1 MVKHRRACLPQSAR
15 RWLALT
21 PSLREEGR
29 RAMSTSL
36 AVVPFSHK
44 AAIQQRVA
52 LTEPDAIFQANGR
65 LSVIRPLLDYRAE
78 MTGARALRLKDGS
91 QVTSFTRMVEF
102 VSENSQPH
110 VSTATLF
117 KWLAAFREGGLPAL
131 ADKTRADKGKSRALF
146 DAYPKAKFL
155 AA

>member
-1 MVKHRRACLPQSAR
+1 MH
-15 RWLALT
+15 
-21 PSLREEGR
+21 E
-29 RAMSTSL
+29 
-36 AVVPFSHK
+36 

-65 LSVIRPLLDYRAE
+65 LSVIRPLLDYRQ

-131 ADKTRADKGKSRALF
+131 ADKTRADKGKSL
-146 DAYPKAKFL
+146 L
-155 AA
+155 L